1 MQTMIVVQGL
11 RRKYLY
17 LMFRPIMQNN
27 KKNKNSNNHSGSH
40 STKNDQK
47 NKPKN
52 NNNNNNNS
60 NNNRNV
66 SKNIKKSNNKK
77 SANSFNIKNFNYT
90 DMTEDEII
98 ENFTLMAKDQ
108 TGCRFLQ
115 KKIENEHTRINS
127 FYFDL
132 IVSDFINMANDTF
145 GNYLVQK
152 IVEYLDAI
160 NMSRVLN
167 LVHLYLNFFF

>member
-60 NNNRNV
+60 NNRNF

-77 SANSFNIKNFNYT
+77 SANSFNLKNFNYT

-98 ENFTLMAKDQ
+98 QNFTLMAKDQ

-115 KKIENEHTRINS
+115 KKIENEHTKINS